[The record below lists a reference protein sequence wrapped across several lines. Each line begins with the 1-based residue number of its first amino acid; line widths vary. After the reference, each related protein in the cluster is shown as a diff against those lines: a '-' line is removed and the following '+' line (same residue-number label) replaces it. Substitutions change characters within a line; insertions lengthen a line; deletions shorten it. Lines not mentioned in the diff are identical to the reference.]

1 MRGAVVVVIG
11 MAAILIGAG
20 AGYLV
25 GNANEHTVTS
35 VSTTTTT
42 VGGSP
47 PTFGYLTVYQGCTL
61 TVHSYTPCI
70 GSPAYVFNSCLSN
83 ESMPAAPSTCAYTLH
98 AIGRPYPTYSFNI
111 TLGAL
116 GQSGEPD
123 WADCWVSGGIG
134 YSDCIPVI
142 NSTAFIVAVPGTPA
156 E

>member
-1 MRGAVVVVIG
+1 MALVAVV
-11 MAAILIGAG
+11 AILAGAG

-25 GNANEHTVTS
+25 GNANLRTVTS

-42 VGGSP
+42 VSGSSQA
-47 PTFGYLTVYQGCTL
+47 FGYLTIYQGCTL
-61 TVHSYTPCI
+61 GATSHTPCI
-70 GSPAYVFNSCLSN
+70 GSPAYVFNSCLTN
-83 ESMPAAPSTCAYTLH
+83 QSMPATPTTCAYTVHGL
-98 AIGRPYPTYSFNI
+98 GVGGYPIYSFNI
-111 TLGAL
+111 TLGVL

-134 YSDCIPVI
+134 YSNCIPII